1 MKRNDWSKPLQI
13 AATYIGTIVGAGFAT
28 GQEILQFFTKYG
40 QWGFYCILLATA
52 LFIWLGY
59 KVMLLA
65 NRINAKSYEDLN
77 TALFGKLWGAIIS
90 LFMMLVLLGVS
101 AVMLAGAGT
110 IFEENWNLSYQLG
123 LIVTAL
129 ACFILLRRGLS
140 AILVVNSIVVPV
152 MLLFTFIIF
161 FDSLYSPVNYKFITI
176 KTDFPLWTAWSAPFL
191 YTAFNLSLAQA
202 VLVPIGAQIKDVK
215 TIKRGAILGGVGIG
229 FMLFVGHF
237 ALSTHMPGIQQL
249 AIPMGGIAAKIGTT
263 VYFVYTIIIFS
274 EVFTTLLANIYG
286 LALQIHERSKVS
298 INLILFFLLFSC
310 YFASQIGFELLL
322 STLYPLFGF
331 ISLGWLFFIIRKKI

>member
-1 MKRNDWSKPLQI
+1 PLQI

-65 NRINAKSYEDLN
+65 NRIHAKSYEDLN
-77 TALFGKLWGAIIS
+77 TALFGKLCGTIIS

-129 ACFILLRRGLS
+129 ACLLLLRRGLS
-140 AILVVNSIVVPV
+140 AIMVVNSIVVP
-152 MLLFTFIIF
+152 I
-161 FDSLYSPVNYKFITI
+161 
-176 KTDFPLWTAWSAPFL
+176 
-191 YTAFNLSLAQA
+191 
-202 VLVPIGAQIKDVK
+202 
-215 TIKRGAILGGVGIG
+215 
-229 FMLFVGHF
+229 
-237 ALSTHMPGIQQL
+237 
-249 AIPMGGIAAKIGTT
+249 
-263 VYFVYTIIIFS
+263 
-274 EVFTTLLANIYG
+274 
-286 LALQIHERSKVS
+286 
-298 INLILFFLLFSC
+298 
-310 YFASQIGFELLL
+310 
-322 STLYPLFGF
+322 
-331 ISLGWLFFIIRKKI
+331 